1 MRKIII
7 LMLGWGAW
15 TWAAVAHDCAKHL
28 TIDLTRP
35 DPVVLEAELNLV
47 RKFRPFVMTYPFT
60 NQKGQEVLVV
70 FGDKFPLSKD
80 FPIMEIP
87 TPQGLKERWQNFTKT
102 WTPYYYLSKNELT
115 RLTLAKDG
123 AALST
128 DFARINDARVILLPF
143 IKFPRINAEDLYLS
157 AGKELALLHQS
168 HLRTVIEALHK
179 IGFHS
184 ALGGLLKDWYGLL
197 QLTDKTSGQ
206 EYWINELTREG
217 EDRLHNV
224 YGAGIMRMIH
234 QSFKTRDGR
243 TKVWSNKTSYKYP
256 KFYLRDEK
264 VRKFLKDNHGFFSRA
279 LENADRLMEKRKEL
293 EQQGYSEE
301 EIDKILYTRKQRD
314 FRKRLK
320 ELLKSKDLFRN
331 DNP

>member
-1 MRKIII
+1 
-7 LMLGWGAW
+7 MLGWGAW
-15 TWAAVAHDCAKHL
+15 TWAAVANDCAKHL

-47 RKFRPFVMTYPFT
+47 RKFRPFVMTYPFI

-80 FPIMEIP
+80 FPIAEIP
-87 TPQGLKERWQNFTKT
+87 APQGLKERWQNFTKT
-102 WTPYYYLSKNELT
+102 WPPYYYLSKNELIG
-115 RLTLAKDG
+115 LFGAKDV
-123 AALST
+123 AALPIDLT
-128 DFARINDARVILLPF
+128 RINDARVILLPF
-143 IKFPRINAEDLYLS
+143 IKFPRIEATDLYLP
-157 AGKELALLHQS
+157 AGKELAIIHKS
-168 HLRTVIEALHK
+168 NLRAIIEALHK

-184 ALGGLLKDWYGLL
+184 ALGGLLQDWYRTL
-197 QLTDKTSGQ
+197 QLTDKTSGN
-206 EYWINELTREG
+206 EYWIKELTREG
-217 EDRLHNV
+217 EDRLHNM
-224 YGAGIMRMIH
+224 YGVGVMRMIH
-234 QSFKTRDGR
+234 QSFKTKVGW
-243 TKVWSNKTSYKYP
+243 TKVWTNKTSFFKP
-256 KFYLRDEK
+256 KIYLRKEIT
-264 VRKFLKDNHGFFSRA
+264 RKFLKDNHGFFSRA
-279 LENADRLMEKRKEL
+279 LKNADRLREKRKEL